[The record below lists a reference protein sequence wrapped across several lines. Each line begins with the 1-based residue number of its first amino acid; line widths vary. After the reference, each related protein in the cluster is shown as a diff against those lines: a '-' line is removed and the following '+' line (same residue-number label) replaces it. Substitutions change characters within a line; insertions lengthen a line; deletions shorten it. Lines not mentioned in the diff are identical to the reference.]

1 MVLASLHV
9 ATPRHQALRLSSFLT
24 IAAAASCFL
33 TASTMLL
40 ASDFEL
46 QLRSMHSSDESSRG
60 PWEVETR
67 QVIWDS
73 QQTAIIVCDFWDY
86 HHCLNAV
93 RRMEQFGPRLNQVL
107 AEARRKGATIIH
119 SPSDCMPAYES
130 HPARSRAMQVPTT
143 PYSVPETPYW
153 CSQIPTEEAAL
164 YPIDQSDGGKT
175 TIPKSIRNGQPNLRN
190 SAETLRCRGRNS
202 RT

>member
-1 MVLASLHV
+1 
-9 ATPRHQALRLSSFLT
+9 
-24 IAAAASCFL
+24 
-33 TASTMLL
+33 
-40 ASDFEL
+40 
-46 QLRSMHSSDESSRG
+46 MHSSDESPRG

-67 QVIWDS
+67 QVNWDS

-130 HPARSRAMQVPTT
+130 HPARSRARQAPIT
-143 PYSVPETPYW
+143 PYPAPRPRFGVPK
-153 CSQIPTEEAAL
+153 SQRKKPPSIRSINPMAA
-164 YPIDQSDGGKT
+164 KT
-175 TIPKSIRNGQPNLRN
+175 TIPKSIRNGQPNSRS
-190 SAETLRCRGRNS
+190 SAETLPCHGRNS